1 MMARHDGLWWCG
13 TRGISSLYLFIF
25 TYIYICTVLQFTV
38 IYSLQFTI
46 YGVTSTVMVLA
57 ISTATVGMILDNM
70 NVKYVKVSCTGAR
83 AYKKIITYMYV

>member
-1 MMARHDGLWWCG
+1 MARHDGLWWCG

-46 YGVTSTVMVLA
+46 YGVTSTGTVMVLA
-57 ISTATVGMILDNM
+57 ISTATVQYSRYD
-70 NVKYVKVSCTGAR
+70 SR
-83 AYKKIITYMYV
+83 

>member
-46 YGVTSTVMVLA
+46 YGVTSTTCSTVMVLA
-57 ISTATVGMILDNM
+57 ISICTSTATVHVQYSRYD
-70 NVKYVKVSCTGAR
+70 SR
-83 AYKKIITYMYV
+83 